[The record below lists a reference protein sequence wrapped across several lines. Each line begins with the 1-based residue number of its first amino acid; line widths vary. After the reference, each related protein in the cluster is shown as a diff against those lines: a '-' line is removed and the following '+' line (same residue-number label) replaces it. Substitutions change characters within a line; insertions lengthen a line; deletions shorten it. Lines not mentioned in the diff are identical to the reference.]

1 MPGRPGCWLRL
12 SVGQS
17 HLVVER
23 KEGSPK
29 FGSLF
34 EDFTSLSGALL
45 FVTNSPNTY
54 GVVSIYFVIRCN

>member
-1 MPGRPGCWLRL
+1 M
-12 SVGQS
+12 
-17 HLVVER
+17 VER